1 MISVFLPLLIKCF
14 LAWVGTGEYWQPH
27 LNSSG
32 SLLKWPKKVYLL
44 EYKLFQHPACK
55 TLKGKWWAGR
65 RKLVNGRPQMRGWE
79 SPKWGEGKAPN
90 EGKGK
95 PKLEEGRCIES
106 EKRKTNSGTKTKEIQ
121 LKNAEIGMPK
131 WGEGK
136 AQTGGREKSSCTA
149 APSGLMLGS
158 SMKRSEFTCWR
169 YQLCALFSTFNE
181 NFCHNLPWKENSPVL
196 GPSFSRPSSQEGR
209 GTWLGRCRV

>member
-1 MISVFLPLLIKCF
+1 M
-14 LAWVGTGEYWQPH
+14 
-27 LNSSG
+27 
-32 SLLKWPKKVYLL
+32 
-44 EYKLFQHPACK
+44 
-55 TLKGKWWAGR
+55 
-65 RKLVNGRPQMRGWE
+65 E
-79 SPKWGEGKAPN
+79 SPKWEDGKAPN
-90 EGKGK
+90 ERKGK
-95 PKLEEGRCIES
+95 PKLEEGRRIQS

-131 WGEGK
+131 WEEGK

-209 GTWLGRCRV
+209 GTWLGGWYPKIRKLFSDRKIRKCGGRVPPNP

>member
-65 RKLVNGRPQMRGWE
+65 RKLVNGKPQMRGRE
-79 SPKWGEGKAPN
+79 S
-90 EGKGK
+90 
-95 PKLEEGRCIES
+95 
-106 EKRKTNSGTKTKEIQ
+106 
-121 LKNAEIGMPK
+121 PK

-149 APSGLMLGS
+149 APSGLMPGS

-169 YQLCALFSTFNE
+169 FQLCALFSTFNE
-181 NFCHNLPWKENSPVL
+181 HFCHNLSWKFNSLVI
-196 GPSFSRPSSQEGR
+196 GTSFSQLTTQWVGEPD
-209 GTWLGRCRV
+209 

>member
-1 MISVFLPLLIKCF
+1 M
-14 LAWVGTGEYWQPH
+14 
-27 LNSSG
+27 
-32 SLLKWPKKVYLL
+32 
-44 EYKLFQHPACK
+44 
-55 TLKGKWWAGR
+55 
-65 RKLVNGRPQMRGWE
+65 E

-90 EGKGK
+90 ERKGK
-95 PKLEEGRCIES
+95 PKLEEGRRIQS

-149 APSGLMLGS
+149 TPSGLMPGS
-158 SMKRSEFTCWR
+158 SMKRSEYTCWR
-169 YQLCALFSTFNE
+169 FQLCALFSTFNE
-181 NFCHNLPWKENSPVL
+181 HFCHNLPWKENSPVL

-209 GTWLGRCRV
+209 GTWLYRPLFWAYSWRNMERDLGEILQGVEKKYTWGASGQVPSRS

>member
-1 MISVFLPLLIKCF
+1 ME
-14 LAWVGTGEYWQPH
+14 G
-27 LNSSG
+27 
-32 SLLKWPKKVYLL
+32 
-44 EYKLFQHPACK
+44 
-55 TLKGKWWAGR
+55 
-65 RKLVNGRPQMRGWE
+65 
-79 SPKWGEGKAPN
+79 PKWEDGKAPN
-90 EGKGK
+90 ERKGK
-95 PKLEEGRCIES
+95 PKLEEGRRIQS

-131 WGEGK
+131 WEEGK

-181 NFCHNLPWKENSPVL
+181 NFCHNLSWKFNSLVIGTSFSQLTTQWVGEPDTRVPQAL
-196 GPSFSRPSSQEGR
+196 GPHVHKEPSCSNNLINKRWKVRLQHPQEVVQSKEARFDNGPLAMLIYED
-209 GTWLGRCRV
+209 GPRCRKGQHKQWPLTRQ